1 MKSFN
6 YEHQIEFINAIDKK
20 YYVIPEIIKIIV
32 IIMKFQYI
40 QQNYCQKYCLKLYSL
55 KTHLNNEIN
64 KKLIKRE
71 GKKYIPFFECLY
83 NAVNKNIYN
92 KHDKELYKFG
102 NIKKEDFEK
111 LNKFLSEKGD
121 KKILVSSKSFLTFI
135 KQKRD
140 AFNSY

>member
-1 MKSFN
+1 M
-6 YEHQIEFINAIDKK
+6 
-20 YYVIPEIIKIIV
+20 
-32 IIMKFQYI
+32 
-40 QQNYCQKYCLKLYSL
+40 KLYSL